1 MSQKRDYY
9 EILSVERT
17 ATEVEIKKAFRRLAM
32 KYHPDRNPDD
42 PEAQERFKEAKEA
55 YEVLCDPEK
64 RAAYDRYGHAGVD
77 PSMGGGAAGGGF
89 HGGMDD
95 IFGDIFNEI
104 FGGGRGSRHN
114 RGADLVYELVLELE
128 EAVLG
133 VEKEIEVPMMMAC
146 EACDGTGSRDGRRI
160 TCSTCNG
167 HGQVRMRQGFFTVQ
181 QTCPRCKGQGTLI
194 ENPCDHC
201 HGAGRVRGTR
211 TLLVKVPAGVDSGD
225 RIRLGGE
232 GHAGPAGAPAGDL
245 YVDIRV
251 RPHPIFQREGDDL
264 YMELPISFV
273 TAALGGEYEV
283 PTLDGRVKL
292 RIPPETQTNKV
303 FRLAGKG
310 VRSVRSHTAGDLLV
324 RVIVETPVNLSKEQ
338 KALLEQFE
346 ATFEGREDRH
356 SPRKHGFWD
365 TVKSFW
371 DELTS

>member
-9 EILSVERT
+9 EVLAVERT

-55 YEVLCDPEK
+55 YEVLSNAEK

-77 PSMGGGAAGGGF
+77 PSMGAGGAGGF
-89 HGGMDD
+89 HGGVDD

-104 FGGGRGSRHN
+104 FGGGRGGGRN
-114 RGADLVYELVLELE
+114 RGADLVYELTLDLE

-133 VEKEIEVPMMMAC
+133 VEKEIEVPMMLAC
-146 EACDGTGSRDGRRI
+146 EACDGTGSSDGKRT
-160 TCSTCNG
+160 TCATCNG

-181 QTCPRCKGQGTLI
+181 QACPTCRGQGTVI
-194 ENPCDHC
+194 ENPCGQC

-211 TLLVKVPAGVDSGD
+211 KLSVKIPAGVDNGD
-225 RIRLGGE
+225 RIRLSGE
-232 GHAGPAGAPAGDL
+232 GHAGNAGAAAGDL

-292 RIPPETQTNKV
+292 RIPPETQTNKL
-303 FRLAGKG
+303 FRLSGKG
-310 VRSVRSHTAGDLLV
+310 VRSVRSHSAGDLLV
-324 RVIVETPVNLSKEQ
+324 RVIVETPVKLSKEQ

-346 ATFEGREDRH
+346 ATFEGQEDRH